1 MVYLDAYE
9 HICDPLEQQRM
20 MQVMTEVMAQ
30 RPRLDTTASY
40 FADSYEAEIKCMDTM
55 TKLVREISCYLMSN
69 EKKLNKQLKDYL
81 QLTYKVLTDFTNKK
95 WTDVKPEDIP
105 KEVKQRQ
112 TVQGGLRYQ
121 DMLDKG

>member
-1 MVYLDAYE
+1 MN
-9 HICDPLEQQRM
+9 
-20 MQVMTEVMAQ
+20 
-30 RPRLDTTASY
+30 
-40 FADSYEAEIKCMDTM
+40 TM

-81 QLTYKVLTDFTNKK
+81 QLTYKILTDFTNKK
-95 WTDVKPEDIP
+95 WTDVKPEDIS

-121 DMLDKG
+121 DMLDKAQTQEVATD